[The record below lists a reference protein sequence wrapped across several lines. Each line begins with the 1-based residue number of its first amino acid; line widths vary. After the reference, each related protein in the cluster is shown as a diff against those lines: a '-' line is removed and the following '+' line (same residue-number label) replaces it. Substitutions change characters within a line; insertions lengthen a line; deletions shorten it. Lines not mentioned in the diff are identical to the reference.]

1 MIDFEVFSRQ
11 LLSLKQVYFSMH
23 FVGSPSKF
31 LARDPISDCF
41 SSRRRRASSLASTDT
56 ASLLVV
62 RVRRGVPV
70 HIVVQR
76 ARCTY
81 LLFHY
86 YYFSFAAAK
95 YSNDTSFY
103 KWAEKKWIMEK
114 CQANIFDEKELK
126 ILKTLGLGWNPYFW
140 VLAKPKPKAG
150 FRWITRFFAWEFKLD
165 IWSSNIV
172 SMFSRATYSC
182 SILLPYRANEWQMRD
197 Q

>member
-1 MIDFEVFSRQ
+1 
-11 LLSLKQVYFSMH
+11 MH

-41 SSRRRRASSLASTDT
+41 SSRRRRASPSTDT

-103 KWAEKKWIMEK
+103 KWAEKKMDYGEMPSEHFWWKRVWVWVETHTFEF
-114 CQANIFDEKELK
+114 CQNPNPKQGFVGSLDFLLENSNYQIFEVQ
-126 ILKTLGLGWNPYFW
+126 TLCRC
-140 VLAKPKPKAG
+140 
-150 FRWITRFFAWEFKLD
+150 FRARLTVVQFYCPIVQMNDKWGINNRFVG
-165 IWSSNIV
+165 I
-172 SMFSRATYSC
+172 
-182 SILLPYRANEWQMRD
+182 
-197 Q
+197 

>member
-1 MIDFEVFSRQ
+1 
-11 LLSLKQVYFSMH
+11 MH

-86 YYFSFAAAK
+86 YYFSFTAAK

-114 CQANIFDEKELK
+114 CQANIFEV
-126 ILKTLGLGWNPYFW
+126 FHR
-140 VLAKPKPKAG
+140 PKFQAQSQCLN
-150 FRWITRFFAWEFKLD
+150 FFKSVPFSNISSIIHTYQKYASKFKLD
-165 IWSSNIV
+165 VLKVQKLCRCFRARLTVVQFYCPIV
-172 SMFSRATYSC
+172 
-182 SILLPYRANEWQMRD
+182 QMND
-197 Q
+197 K

>member
-1 MIDFEVFSRQ
+1 MVTFSKKFAIIHHSFWQLKLCSWKFMNLKMSHLEMIDFEVFIRQ

-70 HIVVQR
+70 HIVLQR

-103 KWAEKKWIMEK
+103 KWAEKKMDYGEMPSEH
-114 CQANIFDEKELK
+114 F
-126 ILKTLGLGWNPYFW
+126 
-140 VLAKPKPKAG
+140 
-150 FRWITRFFAWEFKLD
+150 
-165 IWSSNIV
+165 
-172 SMFSRATYSC
+172 
-182 SILLPYRANEWQMRD
+182 
-197 Q
+197 